1 MSTPQIFGIDLG
13 TTYSAIAYVDE
24 FGQPAIILNEDDE
37 PVTASTIF
45 FETPENVIVGKV
57 AKTSGR
63 VDPLNYAELI
73 KPYMG
78 DPDYRREFHGKEYRP
93 EQLSAIILGKL
104 KSYAESKLGLPVT
117 DVVITV
123 PAYFNEQ
130 QRNATEQ
137 AGVLAGFNVKRIIP
151 EPTAAAIAYAAT
163 DATQKT
169 VLVYD
174 LGGGTFDVTVMRVED
189 QKVRVV
195 CVKGDHNLGGR
206 QWDDRVAAYLASEW
220 QRETGESDDPLSNM
234 ETLQELLNSA
244 EEAKKQLSQR
254 VKVPLKVNHAGKGQR
269 VELTRDKFDELTS
282 SLLETTAAM
291 TRDAVAEAAHLG
303 SPTIDLIL
311 LVGGS
316 SRMPQVQTRLQQEFP
331 GVEQKL
337 FDPELAV
344 AKGAAIY
351 ANNTRIQ
358 ETYADLMESM
368 FGKRDVAV
376 DTLPVSVQREVE
388 EKVARAL
395 PGTHRKAIASG
406 LRTEVINVCS
416 KNFGLVVCD
425 RATRQEEV
433 CYLIKRNSPVPAEVQ
448 EEFGTL
454 DDNQASVDLQIIES
468 SAEEGP
474 GRPLPTD
481 AGDPTC
487 RRLKTVTFNLP
498 PGLRAGHAIQVKYS
512 LSEDGGR
519 LRVHAVDPQSGIAIE
534 DSVENL
540 GAIEAKELEAMK
552 REMAA
557 MSFQ

>member
-24 FGQPAIILNEDDE
+24 FGQPAVILNEHDE

-45 FETPENVIVGKV
+45 FETPDNVIVGKV
-57 AKTSGR
+57 AKISGR
-63 VDPLNYAELI
+63 VDPINYAELF

-78 DPDYRREFHGKEYRP
+78 DADYRREFHGNDYRP

-104 KSYAESKLGLPVT
+104 KTYAEAKLGVPVI

-163 DATQKT
+163 DAEQKT

-174 LGGGTFDVTVMRVED
+174 LGGGTFDVTVMRVEG

-206 QWDDRVAAYLASEW
+206 QWDDRIAAFLASEW
-220 QRETGESDDPLSNM
+220 QRETGESDDPLSNL

-244 EEAKKQLSQR
+244 EEAKKQLSQL

-269 VELTRDKFDELTS
+269 VTLTREKFDELTY

-291 TRDAVAEAAHLG
+291 TRDTVAEAAHLG
-303 SPTIDLIL
+303 VPTIDLIL

-316 SRMPQVQTRLQQEFP
+316 SRMPQVQSRLKQEFP

-337 FDPELAV
+337 FDPELSV

-358 ETYADLMESM
+358 ETYSDLMESM

-376 DTLPVSVQREVE
+376 DTLPVQVQQELE

-395 PGTHRKAIASG
+395 PGTSRKAIASG
-406 LRTEVINVCS
+406 LRTEVVNVCS

-425 RATRQEEV
+425 PATRREEV
-433 CYLIKRNSPVPAEVQ
+433 CYLIRRNSPVPADV
-448 EEFGTL
+448 EETFGVL

-481 AGDPTC
+481 PGDPTC
-487 RRLKTVTFNLP
+487 RRLKSITFTLP
-498 PGLRAGHAIQVKYS
+498 SGLRAGHPIQVKYS

-519 LRVHAVDPQSGIAIE
+519 LRVHAFDPQSGSAIE

-540 GAIEAKELEAMK
+540 GAIQPKELEAMK
-552 REMAA
+552 LEMAS
-557 MSFQ
+557 MSYQ